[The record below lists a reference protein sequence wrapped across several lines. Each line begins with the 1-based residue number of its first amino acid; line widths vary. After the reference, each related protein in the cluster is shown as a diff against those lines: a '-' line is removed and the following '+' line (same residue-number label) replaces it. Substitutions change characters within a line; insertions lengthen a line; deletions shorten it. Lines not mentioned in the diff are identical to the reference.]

1 MLAQL
6 LDEALLQAG
15 EGLPVLG
22 HGGEGLRV
30 GHKEILAEGQAQH
43 IQVLAAVTE
52 RTRQGHEDCGHRRGT
67 VTMWHGD
74 NVARRHHGAVLSRHC
89 GINVVVGWHCGRVA
103 QWQCGA
109 AEHRHLG
116 TEVMCYGGIG
126 AWWHHSTVAP

>member
-1 MLAQL
+1 MTAHPKAVPTPPAPHLEGEGVGMLAQL

-30 GHKEILAEGQAQH
+30 GHKEILPEGQAQH

-74 NVARRHHGAVLSRHC
+74 NVAR
-89 GINVVVGWHCGRVA
+89 
-103 QWQCGA
+103 
-109 AEHRHLG
+109 
-116 TEVMCYGGIG
+116 
-126 AWWHHSTVAP
+126 